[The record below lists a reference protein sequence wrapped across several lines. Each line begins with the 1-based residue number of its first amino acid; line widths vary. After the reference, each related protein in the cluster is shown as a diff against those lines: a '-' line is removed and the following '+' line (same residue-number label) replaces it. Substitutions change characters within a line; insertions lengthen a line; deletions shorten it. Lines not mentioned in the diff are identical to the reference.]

1 MKAHERSGLDS
12 ARFEFA
18 AYLDV
23 LSGMDL
29 DQMRA
34 LSEQLIGRRMPPKV
48 ARDRA
53 RAFHHLA
60 YRWFSSDH
68 ERLQGSL
75 YAVCDGLAAE
85 HDLNEAEGRIPPHLL
100 LFAADR
106 AGLDADA
113 LLDSL
118 PEDTLA
124 IFDKLSAS
132 VLEAYAELSALREEN
147 LASGGE
153 ATRRAAQRT
162 LDQLARGYKAMA
174 SRSEVKVARAK
185 EAVARVVERE
195 RHTRA
200 GLERD
205 LAAERSRVS
214 ELAAANEALTAEL
227 AESQAEVRFLRRRLR
242 RRLATVLG
250 PQTAERPLVGHV
262 VLAVG
267 DEGHSGDSRRV
278 VEDLGAE
285 FAFADGFGNPAEV
298 RSKARRAT
306 LIAFVTAYASHKVW
320 NVAKDSGVP
329 VVPVLVAGV
338 ESFRR
343 ALLEWLANQHPEP
356 RADEIG

>member
-60 YRWFSSDH
+60 YRWFSADH

-75 YAVCDGLAAE
+75 YAVCDGLCAE
-85 HDLNEAEGRIPPHLL
+85 HDLHEASDRIPPHLL

-106 AGLDADA
+106 AGLGADA
-113 LLDSL
+113 ILERL
-118 PEDTLA
+118 PEDILG

-147 LASGGE
+147 LASSGE

-162 LDQLARGYKAMA
+162 LEQLARGYKAMA
-174 SRSEVKVARAK
+174 SRSEVKAARAK
-185 EAVARVVERE
+185 EAVTRVVERE

-214 ELAAANEALTAEL
+214 ELVAANATLTDEL
-227 AESQAEVRFLRRRLR
+227 AESQAEVRFLRRRLTT
-242 RRLATVLG
+242 AFG
-250 PQTAERPLVGHV
+250 PQAPGRPLAGHV

-267 DEGHSGDSRRV
+267 DEGHSGDYRRV
-278 VEDLGAE
+278 VEDLGADLV
-285 FAFADGFGNPAEV
+285 FADGFGNPTEI

-343 ALLEWLANQHPEP
+343 ALLEWLANRDAES
-356 RADEIG
+356 EIG

>member
-34 LSEQLIGRRMPPKV
+34 LSEQFIGRRMPPKV

-53 RAFHHLA
+53 RSFHHLA
-60 YRWFSSDH
+60 YRWFSADH

-85 HDLNEAEGRIPPHLL
+85 HDLNEAQGRIPPHLL
-100 LFAADR
+100 LFAANR

-113 LLDSL
+113 ILERL
-118 PEDTLA
+118 PEDILG
-124 IFDKLSAS
+124 IFDQLSAS
-132 VLEAYAELSALREEN
+132 VLEAYAELGALREEN

-162 LDQLARGYKAMA
+162 LEQLSRGYKAMA
-174 SRSEVKVARAK
+174 YRSEVKAARAK

-195 RHTRA
+195 RRTRA

-205 LAAERSRVS
+205 LETWRSFRSRS
-214 ELAAANEALTAEL
+214 STSRAARMSPRMQPPGGCRTTTSPTA
-227 AESQAEVRFLRRRLR
+227 S
-242 RRLATVLG
+242 
-250 PQTAERPLVGHV
+250 
-262 VLAVG
+262 
-267 DEGHSGDSRRV
+267 
-278 VEDLGAE
+278 
-285 FAFADGFGNPAEV
+285 
-298 RSKARRAT
+298 
-306 LIAFVTAYASHKVW
+306 
-320 NVAKDSGVP
+320 
-329 VVPVLVAGV
+329 
-338 ESFRR
+338 
-343 ALLEWLANQHPEP
+343 
-356 RADEIG
+356 